1 MRKLVC
7 LYLLLAF
14 SLCAAAQK
22 KELSAA
28 KDNLKSG
35 KNLEQSERD
44 LRKLLE
50 KPANRQNE
58 KIWLTLFDIVKK
70 QFDQGNEKL
79 YLKQGFD
86 TARIF
91 VLTGNMFDVLER
103 FDSIDAMPDAKG
115 VVKPRH
121 RRKHATFLNDY
132 RPNLFNGGRFFVNK
146 KKYKEAYRFFDM
158 YVDCISQ
165 PLFEQYQYEN
175 DARSLYEAAYWA
187 SFCAYQQKDSKAT
200 LHHTVLALKDSTHY
214 RSMLQILAETYLME
228 RDTTRYLE
236 TLHEGFKKFPL
247 DLYFFRNLVVNHAE
261 QQEWK
266 DIIRLSDMGIVADST
281 VIDFLFA
288 KCTALLNTS
297 HYDESIVMGNRIMN
311 LNDSIAET
319 YYNVGLAWFN
329 KAVLLDKQ
337 LKKTSAQKKQMA
349 EYYRKALPYME
360 HYRKRDPEKIQRW
373 SSPLYTI
380 YLNLNMGKEFEKIDK
395 LIRKQGK

>member
-200 LHHTVLALKDSTHY
+200 LHHAVLALKDSTHY

-380 YLNLNMGKEFEKIDK
+380 YLNLNMGKEFEEIDK

>member
-28 KDNLKSG
+28 RDNLKSG

-70 QFDQGNEKL
+70 QYDQGNEKL

-380 YLNLNMGKEFEKIDK
+380 YLNLNMGKEFEEIDK

>member
-28 KDNLKSG
+28 RDNLKSG

-70 QFDQGNEKL
+70 QYDQGNEKL

-200 LHHTVLALKDSTHY
+200 LHHAVLALKDSTHY

-380 YLNLNMGKEFEKIDK
+380 YLNLNMGKEFEEIDK